1 MKIPLKYKDR
11 AIVAA
16 LYLDIPRLRIRL
28 KAIPDAIIDTGSP
41 ETLISE
47 GHALKFGI
55 PTHDLNFA
63 EHISLGG
70 AKFELFELGEATIKL
85 KDEKEQFNDFNFKRL
100 CLAKSTKRDQA
111 SIQASHAMPMIIGVN
126 FLEEHKL
133 SLYFAPHKNI
143 VFLEKES

>member
-1 MKIPLKYKDR
+1 MKIPLNYKDH
-11 AIVAA
+11 AISVV
-16 LYLDIPRLRIRL
+16 LYLDIPRLRVRL

-41 ETLISE
+41 EKIISE

-55 PTHDLNFA
+55 TTHKLNLG
-63 EHISLGG
+63 EYISLGG
-70 AKFELFELGEATIKL
+70 AKFELFELGEAIIKL
-85 KDEKEQFNDFNFKRL
+85 RDEAKQFHDFNFKRL